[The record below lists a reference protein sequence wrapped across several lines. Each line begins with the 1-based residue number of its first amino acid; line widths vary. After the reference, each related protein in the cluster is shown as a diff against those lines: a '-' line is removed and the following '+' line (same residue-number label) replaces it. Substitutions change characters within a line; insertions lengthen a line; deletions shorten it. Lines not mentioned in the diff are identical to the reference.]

1 MYALELSCRGVT
13 EFILI
18 EKENIYIYQINPQ
31 NPTISGAL
39 LPSPF
44 DRSGIKQRCHEVR
57 KSNIGKQEFILLTEK
72 GYARQTSKHEV
83 TKFFFCAKTGG
94 KMYWRPFVL
103 SSLKIFGHYS
113 NSEHCCLQCICI
125 YVMFKVYR
133 YTSVFLFIYRQGLCI
148 HSFPF
153 TSLDEEILLKGSL
166 LSKEMNLL
174 LVELILSFKVHS
186 Y

>member
-1 MYALELSCRGVT
+1 
-13 EFILI
+13 
-18 EKENIYIYQINPQ
+18 
-31 NPTISGAL
+31 
-39 LPSPF
+39 
-44 DRSGIKQRCHEVR
+44 
-57 KSNIGKQEFILLTEK
+57 
-72 GYARQTSKHEV
+72 
-83 TKFFFCAKTGG
+83 
-94 KMYWRPFVL
+94 MYWRPFVL

-113 NSEHCCLQCICI
+113 NSEHCCFQCICI

-133 YTSVFLFIYRQGLCI
+133 YTSVFLFICRQGLCI

-166 LSKEMNLL
+166 LLKEMNLL